1 MSSTKINN
9 LKFSTLQDLFV
20 PLPTPEKQS
29 KIVKELDSITE
40 LIEIKRS
47 QLKDLD
53 TLVHSLFYEI
63 FGEPFINSKGWPIT
77 SFGDLALSINYGT
90 SLPATEGGKYPYI
103 RMNNLTD
110 NGYLDLS
117 SLKYI
122 DIPDSEIDK
131 CLVKKGDILFN
142 RTNSREKVGKT
153 QLCLCL
159 FIFTV
164 SNSFTS
170 LRISML

>member
-1 MSSTKINN
+1 MDLSYLAYALKFMNLSKYVSGAAIPHIYFKDYGKEKIAVPSINN
-9 LKFSTLQDLFV
+9 QT
-20 PLPTPEKQS
+20 E
-29 KIVKELDSITE
+29 IAKELDKLNE

-53 TLVHSLFYEI
+53 TLVQSLFYEI

-122 DIPDSEIDK
+122 DIPDSDIDK

-142 RTNSREKVGKT
+142 RNDEVRK
-153 QLCLCL
+153 
-159 FIFTV
+159 
-164 SNSFTS
+164 
-170 LRISML
+170 